1 MCTPTHLATA
11 AQQIAAG
18 SGGNIEC
25 TILERDDCAQLG
37 MGCYLGV
44 AEASEEPP
52 KFIHLTYKPQ
62 GKAFPGLKN
71 LKLWPFRLEQ
81 KQRGVPFPFAWWP
94 GLQFCVQVCLAVCK
108 LHASCLNTTKHCR
121 GGDVSAASA

>member
-25 TILERDDCAQLG
+25 TILERDDCAKLG

-44 AEASEEPP
+44 AEASDEPP

-62 GKAFPGLKN
+62 GKALPGSN
-71 LKLWPFRLEQ
+71 ERDLWRFRLDK
-81 KQRGVPFPFAWWP
+81 KQ
-94 GLQFCVQVCLAVCK
+94 
-108 LHASCLNTTKHCR
+108 
-121 GGDVSAASA
+121 